1 MTLKAVIFGSIGSFS
16 ETSRIQLES
25 FNEALLQNGLKQQWD
40 EKEYI
45 EFLKIQGGIN
55 RLKIIFPENSPQVL
69 EMIHS
74 EKTRLF
80 QQKLAEGE
88 SFLRIGFEAF
98 CEMLLQNNILIGL
111 ASTTFLESIEAILKS
126 LNTISREN
134 FTFIGHQGLTQRQKP
149 DPEIYEMALREM
161 GVKKDEVL
169 AFEDTRLSL
178 MSPMHAGI
186 KTIAIPGELS
196 SGQDF
201 SEATLVIQQYSDLDL
216 ERLNEFFFLNKINEL
231 RENIQSVFIGFWNL
245 MICMESKHFHFKE
258 LDIIHFQMC
267 DSVFFQLL
275 EGALRCIS
283 KSSISIFPG
292 FHVPN
297 TKPLQQR
304 QPNQSP
310 KCPV

>member
-25 FNEALLQNGLKQQWD
+25 FNEALSQNGLKQQWD

-45 EFLKIQGGIN
+45 EFLKIQGGLN
-55 RLKIIFPENSPQVL
+55 RLKQVFSESSPHVL
-69 EMIHS
+69 EKIHS
-74 EKTRLF
+74 DKTQLF
-80 QQKLAEGE
+80 LKKLAEGQ
-88 SFLRIGFEAF
+88 SFLRTGFEAF

-111 ASTTFLESIEAILKS
+111 ASTTFLDSIDAILKC
-126 LNTISREN
+126 LNTISKEN
-134 FTFIGHQGLTQRQKP
+134 FAFIGHQGLTQRQKP

-178 MSPMHAGI
+178 MSPIHAGI

-216 ERLNEFFFLNKINEL
+216 EQLNEI
-231 RENIQSVFIGFWNL
+231 
-245 MICMESKHFHFKE
+245 MIS
-258 LDIIHFQMC
+258 
-267 DSVFFQLL
+267 
-275 EGALRCIS
+275 
-283 KSSISIFPG
+283 
-292 FHVPN
+292 
-297 TKPLQQR
+297 
-304 QPNQSP
+304 
-310 KCPV
+310 

>member
-25 FNEALLQNGLKQQWD
+25 FNEALSQNGLKQQWD

-45 EFLKIQGGIN
+45 EFLKIQGGLN
-55 RLKIIFPENSPQVL
+55 RLKQVFPESSSQVL
-69 EMIHS
+69 EKIHS
-74 EKTRLF
+74 DKTRLF

-88 SFLRIGFEAF
+88 SFLRTGFEAF

-111 ASTTFLESIEAILKS
+111 ASTTFLDSIDAILKS

-134 FTFIGHQGLTQRQKP
+134 FAFIGHQGLTQRQKP
-149 DPEIYEMALREM
+149 DPEIYEIALREM
-161 GVKKDEVL
+161 GVKKEEVL

-178 MSPMHAGI
+178 MSPIHAGI

-216 ERLNEFFFLNKINEL
+216 ERLNEI
-231 RENIQSVFIGFWNL
+231 
-245 MICMESKHFHFKE
+245 
-258 LDIIHFQMC
+258 
-267 DSVFFQLL
+267 LL
-275 EGALRCIS
+275 S
-283 KSSISIFPG
+283 
-292 FHVPN
+292 
-297 TKPLQQR
+297 
-304 QPNQSP
+304 
-310 KCPV
+310 

>member
-45 EFLKIQGGIN
+45 EFLKIQGGLN
-55 RLKIIFPENSPQVL
+55 RLKQVFPESSPQVL
-69 EMIHS
+69 EKIHS
-74 EKTRLF
+74 DKTRLF

-88 SFLRIGFEAF
+88 SFLRTGFEAF

-111 ASTTFLESIEAILKS
+111 ASTTFLDSIDAILKS

-134 FTFIGHQGLTQRQKP
+134 FAFIGHQGLTQRQKP
-149 DPEIYEMALREM
+149 DPEIYEIALREM

-178 MSPMHAGI
+178 MSPIHAGI

-216 ERLNEFFFLNKINEL
+216 ERLNEIL
-231 RENIQSVFIGFWNL
+231 
-245 MICMESKHFHFKE
+245 
-258 LDIIHFQMC
+258 
-267 DSVFFQLL
+267 
-275 EGALRCIS
+275 
-283 KSSISIFPG
+283 SS
-292 FHVPN
+292 
-297 TKPLQQR
+297 
-304 QPNQSP
+304 
-310 KCPV
+310 

>member
-1 MTLKAVIFGSIGSFS
+1 MTMTLKAVIFGSIGSFS

-45 EFLKIQGGIN
+45 EFLKIQGGLN
-55 RLKIIFPENSPQVL
+55 RLKQVFPESSPQVL
-69 EMIHS
+69 EKVHS
-74 EKTRLF
+74 DKTRLF

-88 SFLRIGFEAF
+88 SFLRTGFEAF

-111 ASTTFLESIEAILKS
+111 ASTTFLDSIDAILKS
-126 LNTISREN
+126 LNTISKEN

-149 DPEIYEMALREM
+149 DPEIYEIALREM

-178 MSPMHAGI
+178 MSPIHAGI

-216 ERLNEFFFLNKINEL
+216 ERLNEI
-231 RENIQSVFIGFWNL
+231 
-245 MICMESKHFHFKE
+245 
-258 LDIIHFQMC
+258 
-267 DSVFFQLL
+267 LL
-275 EGALRCIS
+275 S
-283 KSSISIFPG
+283 
-292 FHVPN
+292 
-297 TKPLQQR
+297 
-304 QPNQSP
+304 
-310 KCPV
+310 

>member
-25 FNEALLQNGLKQQWD
+25 FNEALSQNGLKQQWD

-45 EFLKIQGGIN
+45 EFLKIQGGLN
-55 RLKIIFPENSPQVL
+55 RLKKVFPESSPQVL
-69 EMIHS
+69 EKIHS
-74 EKTRLF
+74 DKTRLF
-80 QQKLAEGE
+80 QQKLTEGE
-88 SFLRIGFEAF
+88 SFLRTGFEAF
-98 CEMLLQNNILIGL
+98 CKMLLQNNILIGL
-111 ASTTFLESIEAILKS
+111 ASTTFLDSIDAILKS

-178 MSPMHAGI
+178 MSPIHAGI

-196 SGQDF
+196 NGQDF

-216 ERLNEFFFLNKINEL
+216 ERLNEI
-231 RENIQSVFIGFWNL
+231 
-245 MICMESKHFHFKE
+245 
-258 LDIIHFQMC
+258 
-267 DSVFFQLL
+267 LL
-275 EGALRCIS
+275 S
-283 KSSISIFPG
+283 
-292 FHVPN
+292 
-297 TKPLQQR
+297 
-304 QPNQSP
+304 
-310 KCPV
+310 

>member
-45 EFLKIQGGIN
+45 EFLKIQGGLN
-55 RLKIIFPENSPQVL
+55 RLKKVFPESSPQVL
-69 EMIHS
+69 EKIHS
-74 EKTRLF
+74 DKTRLF

-88 SFLRIGFEAF
+88 SFLRTGFEAF

-111 ASTTFLESIEAILKS
+111 ASTTFLDSIDAILKS
-126 LNTISREN
+126 LNTISKEN
-134 FTFIGHQGLTQRQKP
+134 FAFIGHQGLTQRQKP
-149 DPEIYEMALREM
+149 DPEIYEIALREM
-161 GVKKDEVL
+161 GVKKEEVV

-178 MSPMHAGI
+178 MSPIHAGI

-216 ERLNEFFFLNKINEL
+216 ERLNEI
-231 RENIQSVFIGFWNL
+231 
-245 MICMESKHFHFKE
+245 
-258 LDIIHFQMC
+258 
-267 DSVFFQLL
+267 LL
-275 EGALRCIS
+275 S
-283 KSSISIFPG
+283 
-292 FHVPN
+292 
-297 TKPLQQR
+297 
-304 QPNQSP
+304 
-310 KCPV
+310 

>member
-45 EFLKIQGGIN
+45 EFLKIQGGLN
-55 RLKIIFPENSPQVL
+55 RLKKVFPESNAQLL
-69 EMIHS
+69 EKIHS
-74 EKTRLF
+74 DKTRLF

-88 SFLRIGFEAF
+88 SFLRTGFEAF

-111 ASTTFLESIEAILKS
+111 ASTTFLDSIDAILKS
-126 LNTISREN
+126 LNTISRKN
-134 FTFIGHQGLTQRQKP
+134 FAFIGHQGLTQRQKP
-149 DPEIYEMALREM
+149 DPEIYEIALREM

-178 MSPMHAGI
+178 MSPILAGI

-216 ERLNEFFFLNKINEL
+216 ERLNEI
-231 RENIQSVFIGFWNL
+231 
-245 MICMESKHFHFKE
+245 
-258 LDIIHFQMC
+258 
-267 DSVFFQLL
+267 LL
-275 EGALRCIS
+275 S
-283 KSSISIFPG
+283 
-292 FHVPN
+292 
-297 TKPLQQR
+297 
-304 QPNQSP
+304 
-310 KCPV
+310 

>member
-25 FNEALLQNGLKQQWD
+25 FNEALSQNGLKQQWD

-45 EFLKIQGGIN
+45 EFLKIQGGLN
-55 RLKIIFPENSPQVL
+55 RLKKVFPESSPQVL
-69 EMIHS
+69 EKIHS
-74 EKTRLF
+74 DKTRLF

-111 ASTTFLESIEAILKS
+111 ASTTFLDSIDAILKS

-134 FTFIGHQGLTQRQKP
+134 FAFIGHQGLTQRQKP
-149 DPEIYEMALREM
+149 DPEIYEIALREM
-161 GVKKDEVL
+161 GVKKEEVL

-178 MSPMHAGI
+178 MSPIHAGI

-216 ERLNEFFFLNKINEL
+216 ERLNEI
-231 RENIQSVFIGFWNL
+231 
-245 MICMESKHFHFKE
+245 
-258 LDIIHFQMC
+258 
-267 DSVFFQLL
+267 LL
-275 EGALRCIS
+275 S
-283 KSSISIFPG
+283 
-292 FHVPN
+292 
-297 TKPLQQR
+297 
-304 QPNQSP
+304 
-310 KCPV
+310 

>member
-25 FNEALLQNGLKQQWD
+25 FNEALSQNGLKQQWD

-45 EFLKIQGGIN
+45 EFLKIQGGLN
-55 RLKIIFPENSPQVL
+55 RLKKVFPESSPQVL
-69 EMIHS
+69 EKIHS
-74 EKTRLF
+74 DKTRLF

-88 SFLRIGFEAF
+88 SFLRTGFEAF

-111 ASTTFLESIEAILKS
+111 ASTTFLDSIDGILKS
-126 LNTISREN
+126 LNTISKEN
-134 FTFIGHQGLTQRQKP
+134 FAFIGHQGLTQRQKP
-149 DPEIYEMALREM
+149 DPEIYEIALREM

-178 MSPMHAGI
+178 MSPIHAGI

-216 ERLNEFFFLNKINEL
+216 ERLNEI
-231 RENIQSVFIGFWNL
+231 
-245 MICMESKHFHFKE
+245 
-258 LDIIHFQMC
+258 
-267 DSVFFQLL
+267 LL
-275 EGALRCIS
+275 S
-283 KSSISIFPG
+283 
-292 FHVPN
+292 
-297 TKPLQQR
+297 
-304 QPNQSP
+304 
-310 KCPV
+310 

>member
-25 FNEALLQNGLKQQWD
+25 FNEALSQNGLKQQWD

-45 EFLKIQGGIN
+45 EFLKIQGGVN
-55 RLKIIFPENSPQVL
+55 RLKQVFPESSPQVL
-69 EMIHS
+69 EKVHS
-74 EKTRLF
+74 DKTRLF

-88 SFLRIGFEAF
+88 SFLRTGFEAF

-111 ASTTFLESIEAILKS
+111 ASTTFLDSIDAILKS

-134 FTFIGHQGLTQRQKP
+134 FAFIGHQGLTQRQKP
-149 DPEIYEMALREM
+149 DPEIYEIALREM
-161 GVKKDEVL
+161 GVKKEEVL

-178 MSPMHAGI
+178 MSPIHAGI

-216 ERLNEFFFLNKINEL
+216 ERLNEI
-231 RENIQSVFIGFWNL
+231 
-245 MICMESKHFHFKE
+245 
-258 LDIIHFQMC
+258 
-267 DSVFFQLL
+267 LL
-275 EGALRCIS
+275 S
-283 KSSISIFPG
+283 
-292 FHVPN
+292 
-297 TKPLQQR
+297 
-304 QPNQSP
+304 
-310 KCPV
+310 

>member
-25 FNEALLQNGLKQQWD
+25 FNEALSQNGLKQQWD

-45 EFLKIQGGIN
+45 EFLKIQGGLN
-55 RLKIIFPENSPQVL
+55 RLKQVFPESSPQVL
-69 EMIHS
+69 EKIHS
-74 EKTRLF
+74 DKTRLF
-80 QQKLAEGE
+80 QKKLAEGE
-88 SFLRIGFEAF
+88 SFLRTGFEAF

-111 ASTTFLESIEAILKS
+111 ASTTFLDSIDAILKS

-134 FTFIGHQGLTQRQKP
+134 FAFIGHQGLTQRQKP
-149 DPEIYEMALREM
+149 DPEIYEIALREM

-178 MSPMHAGI
+178 MSPIHAGI

-216 ERLNEFFFLNKINEL
+216 ERLNEI
-231 RENIQSVFIGFWNL
+231 
-245 MICMESKHFHFKE
+245 
-258 LDIIHFQMC
+258 
-267 DSVFFQLL
+267 LL
-275 EGALRCIS
+275 S
-283 KSSISIFPG
+283 
-292 FHVPN
+292 
-297 TKPLQQR
+297 
-304 QPNQSP
+304 
-310 KCPV
+310 

>member
-25 FNEALLQNGLKQQWD
+25 FNEALSQNGLKQQWD

-45 EFLKIQGGIN
+45 EFLKIKGGLN
-55 RLKIIFPENSPQVL
+55 RLKQVFPESSPQVL
-69 EMIHS
+69 EKIHS
-74 EKTRLF
+74 DKTRLF

-88 SFLRIGFEAF
+88 SFLRTGFEAF

-111 ASTTFLESIEAILKS
+111 ASTTFLDSIDAILKS

-134 FTFIGHQGLTQRQKP
+134 FAFIGHQGLTQRQKP
-149 DPEIYEMALREM
+149 DPEIYEIALREM

-178 MSPMHAGI
+178 MSPIHAGI

-216 ERLNEFFFLNKINEL
+216 ERLNKI
-231 RENIQSVFIGFWNL
+231 
-245 MICMESKHFHFKE
+245 
-258 LDIIHFQMC
+258 
-267 DSVFFQLL
+267 LL
-275 EGALRCIS
+275 S
-283 KSSISIFPG
+283 
-292 FHVPN
+292 
-297 TKPLQQR
+297 
-304 QPNQSP
+304 
-310 KCPV
+310 

>member
-55 RLKIIFPENSPQVL
+55 RLKIIFPDNSPQVL
-69 EMIHS
+69 EKIHS

-88 SFLRIGFEAF
+88 SFLRTGFESF

-111 ASTTFLESIEAILKS
+111 ASTTFLDSIDAIMKN
-126 LNTISREN
+126 LNNISREN

-178 MSPMHAGI
+178 MSPIHAGI
-186 KTIAIPGELS
+186 KTIAIPGKLS

-216 ERLNEFFFLNKINEL
+216 ERLNEILH
-231 RENIQSVFIGFWNL
+231 S
-245 MICMESKHFHFKE
+245 
-258 LDIIHFQMC
+258 
-267 DSVFFQLL
+267 
-275 EGALRCIS
+275 
-283 KSSISIFPG
+283 
-292 FHVPN
+292 
-297 TKPLQQR
+297 
-304 QPNQSP
+304 
-310 KCPV
+310 

>member
-1 MTLKAVIFGSIGSFS
+1 MTMTLKAVIFGSIGSFS

-25 FNEALLQNGLKQQWD
+25 FNEALSQNGLKQQWD

-45 EFLKIQGGIN
+45 EFLKIQGGLN
-55 RLKIIFPENSPQVL
+55 RLKQVFPESNPQVL
-69 EMIHS
+69 EKIHS
-74 EKTRLF
+74 DKTRLF

-88 SFLRIGFEAF
+88 SFLRTGFETF

-111 ASTTFLESIEAILKS
+111 ASTTFLDSIDGILKS

-134 FTFIGHQGLTQRQKP
+134 FAFIGHQGLTQRQKP
-149 DPEIYEMALREM
+149 DPEIYEIALREM

-178 MSPMHAGI
+178 MSPIHAGI

-216 ERLNEFFFLNKINEL
+216 ERLNEI
-231 RENIQSVFIGFWNL
+231 
-245 MICMESKHFHFKE
+245 
-258 LDIIHFQMC
+258 
-267 DSVFFQLL
+267 LL
-275 EGALRCIS
+275 S
-283 KSSISIFPG
+283 
-292 FHVPN
+292 
-297 TKPLQQR
+297 
-304 QPNQSP
+304 
-310 KCPV
+310 

>member
-69 EMIHS
+69 EKIHS

-88 SFLRIGFEAF
+88 SFLRIGFETF

-111 ASTTFLESIEAILKS
+111 ASTTFLESIDAILKS

-178 MSPMHAGI
+178 MSPINAGI

-196 SGQDF
+196 NGQDF
-201 SEATLVIQQYSDLDL
+201 SEATIVIQQYSDLDL
-216 ERLNEFFFLNKINEL
+216 ERLNEIML
-231 RENIQSVFIGFWNL
+231 S
-245 MICMESKHFHFKE
+245 
-258 LDIIHFQMC
+258 
-267 DSVFFQLL
+267 
-275 EGALRCIS
+275 
-283 KSSISIFPG
+283 
-292 FHVPN
+292 
-297 TKPLQQR
+297 
-304 QPNQSP
+304 
-310 KCPV
+310 

>member
-1 MTLKAVIFGSIGSFS
+1 MTMTLKAVIFGSIGSFS

-25 FNEALLQNGLKQQWD
+25 FNEALSQNGLKQQWD

-45 EFLKIQGGIN
+45 EFLKIQGGLN
-55 RLKIIFPENSPQVL
+55 RLKQVFPESSPQVL
-69 EMIHS
+69 EKIHFD
-74 EKTRLF
+74 KTRLF
-80 QQKLAEGE
+80 QQKLVEGE

-111 ASTTFLESIEAILKS
+111 ASTTFLDSIDAILKS

-134 FTFIGHQGLTQRQKP
+134 FAFIGHQGLTQRQKP
-149 DPEIYEMALREM
+149 DPEIYEIALREM

-178 MSPMHAGI
+178 MSPIHAGI

-216 ERLNEFFFLNKINEL
+216 ERLNEI
-231 RENIQSVFIGFWNL
+231 
-245 MICMESKHFHFKE
+245 
-258 LDIIHFQMC
+258 
-267 DSVFFQLL
+267 LL
-275 EGALRCIS
+275 S
-283 KSSISIFPG
+283 
-292 FHVPN
+292 
-297 TKPLQQR
+297 
-304 QPNQSP
+304 
-310 KCPV
+310 

>member
-25 FNEALLQNGLKQQWD
+25 FNEALSQNGLKQQWD

-45 EFLKIQGGIN
+45 EFLKIQGGLN
-55 RLKIIFPENSPQVL
+55 RLKQVFPESSPQVL
-69 EMIHS
+69 EKIHS
-74 EKTRLF
+74 DKTRLF
-80 QQKLAEGE
+80 QQKLVEGE

-111 ASTTFLESIEAILKS
+111 ASTTFLDSIDAILKS

-134 FTFIGHQGLTQRQKP
+134 FAFIGHQGLTQRQKP
-149 DPEIYEMALREM
+149 DPEIYEIALREM
-161 GVKKDEVL
+161 GVKKEEVV

-178 MSPMHAGI
+178 MSPIHAGI

-216 ERLNEFFFLNKINEL
+216 ERLNEI
-231 RENIQSVFIGFWNL
+231 
-245 MICMESKHFHFKE
+245 
-258 LDIIHFQMC
+258 
-267 DSVFFQLL
+267 LL
-275 EGALRCIS
+275 S
-283 KSSISIFPG
+283 
-292 FHVPN
+292 
-297 TKPLQQR
+297 
-304 QPNQSP
+304 
-310 KCPV
+310 

>member
-25 FNEALLQNGLKQQWD
+25 FNEALSQNGLKQQWD

-45 EFLKIQGGIN
+45 EFLKIQGGLN
-55 RLKIIFPENSPQVL
+55 RLKQVFPESSPQVL
-69 EMIHS
+69 EKIHS

-88 SFLRIGFEAF
+88 SFLRTGFEAF

-111 ASTTFLESIEAILKS
+111 ASTTFLDSIDAILKS

-134 FTFIGHQGLTQRQKP
+134 FSFIGHQGLTQRQKP
-149 DPEIYEMALREM
+149 DPEIYEIALREM

-178 MSPMHAGI
+178 MSPIHAGI

-216 ERLNEFFFLNKINEL
+216 ERLNEI
-231 RENIQSVFIGFWNL
+231 
-245 MICMESKHFHFKE
+245 
-258 LDIIHFQMC
+258 
-267 DSVFFQLL
+267 LL
-275 EGALRCIS
+275 S
-283 KSSISIFPG
+283 
-292 FHVPN
+292 
-297 TKPLQQR
+297 
-304 QPNQSP
+304 
-310 KCPV
+310 

>member
-25 FNEALLQNGLKQQWD
+25 FNEALSQNGLKQQWD

-45 EFLKIQGGIN
+45 EFLKIQGGLN
-55 RLKIIFPENSPQVL
+55 RLKKVFPESSPQVL
-69 EMIHS
+69 EKIHS
-74 EKTRLF
+74 DKTRLF

-88 SFLRIGFEAF
+88 SFLRTGFEAF

-111 ASTTFLESIEAILKS
+111 ASTTFLDSIDAILKS

-134 FTFIGHQGLTQRQKP
+134 FAFIGHQGLTQRQKP

-161 GVKKDEVL
+161 GVKKEEVL

-178 MSPMHAGI
+178 MSPIHAGI

-216 ERLNEFFFLNKINEL
+216 ERLNE
-231 RENIQSVFIGFWNL
+231 S
-245 MICMESKHFHFKE
+245 
-258 LDIIHFQMC
+258 
-267 DSVFFQLL
+267 LL
-275 EGALRCIS
+275 S
-283 KSSISIFPG
+283 
-292 FHVPN
+292 
-297 TKPLQQR
+297 
-304 QPNQSP
+304 
-310 KCPV
+310 

>member
-25 FNEALLQNGLKQQWD
+25 FNEALSQNGLKQQWD

-45 EFLKIQGGIN
+45 EFLKIQGGLN
-55 RLKIIFPENSPQVL
+55 RLKQVFPESNSQVL
-69 EMIHS
+69 EKIHS
-74 EKTRLF
+74 DKTRLF

-88 SFLRIGFEAF
+88 SFLRTGFEAF

-111 ASTTFLESIEAILKS
+111 ASTTFLDSIDAILKS

-134 FTFIGHQGLTQRQKP
+134 FAFIGHQGLTQRQKP
-149 DPEIYEMALREM
+149 DPEIYEIALREM
-161 GVKKDEVL
+161 GVKKEEVL

-178 MSPMHAGI
+178 MSPIHAGI

-216 ERLNEFFFLNKINEL
+216 ERLNEIFFHE
-231 RENIQSVFIGFWNL
+231 
-245 MICMESKHFHFKE
+245 
-258 LDIIHFQMC
+258 
-267 DSVFFQLL
+267 
-275 EGALRCIS
+275 
-283 KSSISIFPG
+283 
-292 FHVPN
+292 
-297 TKPLQQR
+297 
-304 QPNQSP
+304 
-310 KCPV
+310 

>member
-25 FNEALLQNGLKQQWD
+25 FNEALSQNGLKHQWD

-45 EFLKIQGGIN
+45 EFLKIQGGLN
-55 RLKIIFPENSPQVL
+55 RLKQVFPESSPQVL
-69 EMIHS
+69 EKVHS
-74 EKTRLF
+74 DKTRLF

-88 SFLRIGFEAF
+88 SFLRTGFEAF

-111 ASTTFLESIEAILKS
+111 ASTTFLDSIDAILKS

-134 FTFIGHQGLTQRQKP
+134 FAFIGHQGLTQRQKP
-149 DPEIYEMALREM
+149 DPEIYEIALREM

-178 MSPMHAGI
+178 MSPIHAGI
-186 KTIAIPGELS
+186 KTIAIPGDLS

-216 ERLNEFFFLNKINEL
+216 ERLNEI
-231 RENIQSVFIGFWNL
+231 
-245 MICMESKHFHFKE
+245 
-258 LDIIHFQMC
+258 
-267 DSVFFQLL
+267 LL
-275 EGALRCIS
+275 S
-283 KSSISIFPG
+283 
-292 FHVPN
+292 
-297 TKPLQQR
+297 
-304 QPNQSP
+304 
-310 KCPV
+310 

>member
-25 FNEALLQNGLKQQWD
+25 FNEALSQNGLKQQWD

-45 EFLKIQGGIN
+45 EFLKIQGGLN
-55 RLKIIFPENSPQVL
+55 RLKQVFPESSPQVL
-69 EMIHS
+69 EKIHS
-74 EKTRLF
+74 DKTRLF

-88 SFLRIGFEAF
+88 SFLRTGFEAF

-111 ASTTFLESIEAILKS
+111 ASTTFLDSIDAILKS
-126 LNTISREN
+126 LNTISKEN
-134 FTFIGHQGLTQRQKP
+134 FAFIGHQGLTQRQKP

-178 MSPMHAGI
+178 MSPIHAGI

-216 ERLNEFFFLNKINEL
+216 ERLNEI
-231 RENIQSVFIGFWNL
+231 
-245 MICMESKHFHFKE
+245 
-258 LDIIHFQMC
+258 
-267 DSVFFQLL
+267 LL
-275 EGALRCIS
+275 S
-283 KSSISIFPG
+283 
-292 FHVPN
+292 
-297 TKPLQQR
+297 
-304 QPNQSP
+304 
-310 KCPV
+310 

>member
-25 FNEALLQNGLKQQWD
+25 FNEALSQNGLKQQWD

-45 EFLKIQGGIN
+45 EFLKIQGGLN
-55 RLKIIFPENSPQVL
+55 RLKQVFPESSPQVL
-69 EMIHS
+69 EKIHS
-74 EKTRLF
+74 DKTRLF

-88 SFLRIGFEAF
+88 SFLRTGFEAF

-111 ASTTFLESIEAILKS
+111 ASTTFLDSIDAILKS
-126 LNTISREN
+126 LNTISKEN
-134 FTFIGHQGLTQRQKP
+134 FAFIGHQGLTQRQKP
-149 DPEIYEMALREM
+149 DPEIYEIALREM

-178 MSPMHAGI
+178 MSPIHAGI

-216 ERLNEFFFLNKINEL
+216 ERLNEI
-231 RENIQSVFIGFWNL
+231 
-245 MICMESKHFHFKE
+245 
-258 LDIIHFQMC
+258 
-267 DSVFFQLL
+267 LL
-275 EGALRCIS
+275 S
-283 KSSISIFPG
+283 
-292 FHVPN
+292 
-297 TKPLQQR
+297 
-304 QPNQSP
+304 
-310 KCPV
+310 

>member
-16 ETSRIQLES
+16 ETSRIQLKS

-45 EFLKIQGGIN
+45 EFLKIQGGLN
-55 RLKIIFPENSPQVL
+55 RLKQVFPESSPQVL
-69 EMIHS
+69 EKIHS
-74 EKTRLF
+74 DKTRLF

-88 SFLRIGFEAF
+88 SFLRTGFEAF

-111 ASTTFLESIEAILKS
+111 ASTTFLDSIDAILKS

-134 FTFIGHQGLTQRQKP
+134 FAFIGHQGLTQRQKP

-178 MSPMHAGI
+178 MSPIHAGI

-216 ERLNEFFFLNKINEL
+216 ERLNEI
-231 RENIQSVFIGFWNL
+231 
-245 MICMESKHFHFKE
+245 
-258 LDIIHFQMC
+258 
-267 DSVFFQLL
+267 LL
-275 EGALRCIS
+275 S
-283 KSSISIFPG
+283 
-292 FHVPN
+292 
-297 TKPLQQR
+297 
-304 QPNQSP
+304 
-310 KCPV
+310 